1 MTMYSGTVLMLR
13 LLRSSLSVEASFGT
27 LLSGVIMYLPQEI
40 IRKKRDGE
48 VLTEAEIRFFIQG
61 VADNTVSEGQIA
73 AFAMAIFFN
82 EMSMPER
89 IALTCA
95 MRDSGM
101 VMDWSHMNFDG
112 PIVDK
117 HSTGGVGDVTSLML
131 GPMVAACGGYV
142 PMISGRG
149 LGHTGGTLDKLES
162 IPGYNI
168 TPDNK
173 RFGEVVKQAGVAIIG
188 QTGDLAP
195 ADKRVYATR
204 DITATVDNISLITA
218 SILSKKLAAGLD
230 SLVMDVKVGSGAFMP
245 TYEAS
250 EELAK
255 SIVAVANGA
264 GTKTTAI
271 LTDMNQVLASS
282 AGNAVEVREAVRF
295 LTGEYRNPRLY
306 EVTMASCAE
315 MLVLGNLASD
325 ETQAREKLDQVLNN
339 GQAAERFG
347 KMIAGLGG
355 PADFV
360 ENYADYL
367 PKAEIIKPV
376 LAERSGVVSAMDTR
390 AIGMA
395 VVGMGGGRRVAS
407 DEIDYAVGFDQFVQ
421 LGDKVDSET
430 PLAMIHARDEAQW
443 QQAAQALRNAVE
455 IGTSYTSTPDVYR
468 KIRIEDI

>member
-1 MTMYSGTVLMLR
+1 
-13 LLRSSLSVEASFGT
+13 
-27 LLSGVIMYLPQEI
+27 MYLPQEI

-48 VLTEAEIRFFIQG
+48 VLTADEINFFIQG
-61 VADNTVSEGQIA
+61 VANNTVSEGQIA
-73 AFAMAIFFN
+73 AFAMTIFFN
-82 EMSMPER
+82 EMTMDER

-101 VMDWSHMNFDG
+101 VIDWSHMNFGG

-131 GPMVAACGGYV
+131 GPMVAACGGFV

-168 TPDNK
+168 TPSNDV
-173 RFGEVVKQAGVAIIG
+173 FGQVTKDAGVAIIG

-218 SILSKKLAAGLD
+218 SILSKKLAAGLE

-295 LTGEYRNPRLY
+295 LTGEYRNPRLL

-315 MLVLGNLASD
+315 MLVLGKLAENTED
-325 ETQAREKLDQVLNN
+325 ARAKLMEALDN
-339 GQAAERFG
+339 GKAAACFG
-347 KMIAGLGG
+347 RMVAGLGG

-360 ENYADYL
+360 ENYDNYL
-367 PKAEIIKPV
+367 EKAEIIKPV
-376 LAERSGVVSAMDTR
+376 YATETGIVSAMDTR

-395 VVGMGGGRRVAS
+395 VVAMGGGRRVAT
-407 DEIDYAVGFDQFVQ
+407 DEIDYAVGFDEFIR
-421 LGDKVDSET
+421 LGEVADSDK
-430 PLAMIHARDEAQW
+430 PLAVIHARSEEQWEEA
-443 QQAAQALRNAVE
+443 AKALRSAIKVGGE
-455 IGTSYTSTPDVYR
+455 YTPTPEVYR
-468 KIRIEDI
+468 QIRAEDI

>member
-1 MTMYSGTVLMLR
+1 
-13 LLRSSLSVEASFGT
+13 
-27 LLSGVIMYLPQEI
+27 MYLPQEI

-48 VLTEAEIRFFIQG
+48 ILSADEINFFIQG
-61 VADNTVSEGQIA
+61 VANNTVSEGQIA
-73 AFAMAIFFN
+73 AFAMTIFFN
-82 EMSMPER
+82 EMTMDER

-101 VMDWSHMNFDG
+101 VIDWSHMNFGG

-131 GPMVAACGGYV
+131 GPMVAACGGFV

-168 TPDNK
+168 TPTNDV
-173 RFGEVVKQAGVAIIG
+173 FGQVTKDAGVAIIG

-218 SILSKKLAAGLD
+218 SILSKKLAAGLE

-295 LTGEYRNPRLY
+295 LTGEYRNPRLL

-315 MLVLGNLASD
+315 MLVLGKLAENTD
-325 ETQAREKLDQVLNN
+325 DARAKLMEVLDN
-339 GQAAERFG
+339 GKAAECFG
-347 KMIAGLGG
+347 KMVAGLGG

-360 ENYADYL
+360 ENYENYL
-367 PKAEIIKPV
+367 EKAEIIKPV
-376 LAERSGVVSAMDTR
+376 YATETGIVSAMDTR

-395 VVGMGGGRRVAS
+395 VVSMGGGRRVAT
-407 DEIDYAVGFDQFVQ
+407 DEIDYAVGFDEFIR
-421 LGDKVDSET
+421 LGEVADSDK
-430 PLAMIHARDEAQW
+430 PLAVIHARTEEQWEEA
-443 QQAAQALRNAVE
+443 AKALRSAIKVGGE
-455 IGTSYTSTPDVYR
+455 YTPTPEVYR
-468 KIRIEDI
+468 QIRAEDI

>member
-1 MTMYSGTVLMLR
+1 
-13 LLRSSLSVEASFGT
+13 
-27 LLSGVIMYLPQEI
+27 MYLPQEI

-48 VLTEAEIRFFIQG
+48 VLTADEINFFIQG
-61 VADNTVSEGQIA
+61 VANNTVSEGQIA
-73 AFAMAIFFN
+73 AFAMTIFFN
-82 EMSMPER
+82 EMTMDER

-101 VMDWSHMNFDG
+101 VIDWTTMNFGG

-131 GPMVAACGGYV
+131 GPMVAACGGFV

-168 TPDNK
+168 TPSNDV
-173 RFGEVVKQAGVAIIG
+173 FGQVTKDAGVAIIG

-218 SILSKKLAAGLD
+218 SILSKKLAAGLE

-295 LTGEYRNPRLY
+295 LTGEYRNPRLL

-315 MLVLGNLASD
+315 MLVLGKLAENTED
-325 ETQAREKLDQVLNN
+325 ARVKLMEALDN
-339 GQAAERFG
+339 GKAAACFG
-347 KMIAGLGG
+347 KMVAGLGG

-360 ENYADYL
+360 ENYDNYL
-367 PKAEIIKPV
+367 EKAEIINPV
-376 LAERSGVVSAMDTR
+376 YATETGIVSAMDTR

-395 VVGMGGGRRVAS
+395 VVAMGGGRRVAT
-407 DEIDYAVGFDQFVQ
+407 DEIDYAVGFDEFIR
-421 LGDKVDSET
+421 LGEVADSDK
-430 PLAMIHARDEAQW
+430 PLAVIHARSEEQWEEA
-443 QQAAQALRNAVE
+443 AKALRSAIKVGGE
-455 IGTSYTSTPDVYR
+455 YTPTPEVYR
-468 KIRIEDI
+468 QIRAEDI

>member
-1 MTMYSGTVLMLR
+1 
-13 LLRSSLSVEASFGT
+13 
-27 LLSGVIMYLPQEI
+27 MYLPQEI
-40 IRKKRDGE
+40 IRKKRDSE
-48 VLTEAEIRFFIQG
+48 VLSAEEIQFFIQG
-61 VADNTVSEGQIA
+61 VAKGEVSEGQIA

-101 VMDWSHMNFDG
+101 VINWDHMNFGG

-131 GPMVAACGGYV
+131 GPMVAACGGFV

-168 TPDNK
+168 TPNNDV
-173 RFGEVVKQAGVAIIG
+173 FGDVTKDAGVAIIG

-282 AGNAVEVREAVRF
+282 AGNAVEVREAVQF
-295 LTGEYRNPRLY
+295 LTGEYRNPRLL
-306 EVTMASCAE
+306 EITLALCSE
-315 MLVLGNLASD
+315 MLVLGKLAD
-325 ETQAREKLDQVLNN
+325 DTEDARKKLIAVLDN
-339 GQAAERFG
+339 GKAAECFG
-347 KMIAGLGG
+347 KMVAGLGG
-355 PADFV
+355 PVDFV
-360 ENYADYL
+360 ENYDNYL
-367 PKAEIIKPV
+367 EKAEIIKPV
-376 LAERSGVVSAMDTR
+376 YAKENGVVSSMDTR

-395 VVGMGGGRRVAS
+395 VVAMGGGRRVATDS
-407 DEIDYAVGFDQFVQ
+407 IDYAVGFDQFIR
-421 LGDKVDSET
+421 LGEVASSEK
-430 PLAMIHARDEAQW
+430 PLAVIHARTEAQW
-443 QQAAQALRNAVE
+443 NEAADALHTAITVGGE
-455 IGTSYTSTPDVYR
+455 YQETPDVYR
-468 KIRIEDI
+468 QIRSQDV

>member
-1 MTMYSGTVLMLR
+1 
-13 LLRSSLSVEASFGT
+13 
-27 LLSGVIMYLPQEI
+27 MYLPQEI

-48 VLTEAEIRFFIQG
+48 VLTADEINFFIQG
-61 VADNTVSEGQIA
+61 VANNTVSEGQIA
-73 AFAMAIFFN
+73 AFAMTIFFN
-82 EMSMPER
+82 EMTMDER

-101 VMDWSHMNFDG
+101 VIDWSHMNFGG

-131 GPMVAACGGYV
+131 GPMVAACGGFV

-168 TPDNK
+168 TPSNDV
-173 RFGEVVKQAGVAIIG
+173 FGQVTKDAGVAIIG

-218 SILSKKLAAGLD
+218 SILSKKLAAGLE

-295 LTGEYRNPRLY
+295 LTGEYRNPRLL

-315 MLVLGNLASD
+315 MLVLGKLAENTED
-325 ETQAREKLDQVLNN
+325 ARAKLMEVLDN
-339 GQAAERFG
+339 GKAAECFG
-347 KMIAGLGG
+347 KMVAGLGG

-360 ENYADYL
+360 ENYDNYL
-367 PKAEIIKPV
+367 EKAEIIKPV
-376 LAERSGVVSAMDTR
+376 YATETGIVSAMDTR

-395 VVGMGGGRRVAS
+395 VVAMGGGRRVAT
-407 DEIDYAVGFDQFVQ
+407 DEIDYAVGFDEFIR
-421 LGDKVDSET
+421 LGEVADSDK
-430 PLAMIHARDEAQW
+430 PLAVIHARTEEQWEEA
-443 QQAAQALRNAVE
+443 AKALRSAIKVGGE
-455 IGTSYTSTPDVYR
+455 CTPTPEVYR
-468 KIRIEDI
+468 QIRAEDI

>member
-1 MTMYSGTVLMLR
+1 
-13 LLRSSLSVEASFGT
+13 
-27 LLSGVIMYLPQEI
+27 MYLPQEI
-40 IRKKRDGE
+40 IRKKRDGHE
-48 VLTEAEIRFFIQG
+48 LSAEEINFFIQG
-61 VADNTVSEGQIA
+61 VAKDTVSEGQIA
-73 AFAMAIFFN
+73 AFAMTIFFN
-82 EMSMPER
+82 EMTMPER

-101 VMDWSHMNFDG
+101 VIDWSHMNFGG

-131 GPMVAACGGYV
+131 GPMIAACGGFV

-149 LGHTGGTLDKLES
+149 LGHTGGTLDKLEA

-168 TPDNK
+168 TPTNEV
-173 RFGEVVKQAGVAIIG
+173 FGEVTKEAGVAIIG

-218 SILSKKLAAGLD
+218 SILSKKLAAGLE

-250 EELAK
+250 EELAN

-264 GTKTTAI
+264 GTNTTAI

-282 AGNAVEVREAVRF
+282 AGNAVEVREAVQF

-306 EVTMASCAE
+306 EVTMALCSE
-315 MLVLGNLASD
+315 MLVLGKLASD
-325 ETQAREKLDQVLNN
+325 TEQAEAMLNEVLNN
-339 GQAAERFG
+339 GKAAQCFG
-347 KMIAGLGG
+347 KMVKGLGG

-360 ENYADYL
+360 ANYDNYL
-367 PKAEIIKPV
+367 EKAEIVKPV
-376 LAERSGVVSAMDTR
+376 FADVDGIVSAMDTR

-395 VVGMGGGRRVAS
+395 VVGMGGGRRVAT
-407 DEIDYAVGFDQFVQ
+407 DTIDYAVGFDQFIK
-421 LGDKVDSET
+421 LGEKASADK
-430 PLAMIHARDEAQW
+430 PLAVIHARSEAQW
-443 QQAAQALRNAVE
+443 QEAADAIKAAITV
-455 IGTSYTSTPDVYR
+455 GDTVYTETPCVYR
-468 KIRIEDI
+468 HIRAEDLA

>member
-1 MTMYSGTVLMLR
+1 MT
-13 LLRSSLSVEASFGT
+13 
-27 LLSGVIMYLPQEI
+27 
-40 IRKKRDGE
+40 
-48 VLTEAEIRFFIQG
+48 
-61 VADNTVSEGQIA
+61 
-73 AFAMAIFFN
+73 IFFN
-82 EMSMPER
+82 EMTMPER

-101 VMDWSHMNFDG
+101 VIDWSHMNFGG

-131 GPMVAACGGYV
+131 GPMIAACGGFV

-149 LGHTGGTLDKLES
+149 LGHTGGTLDKLEA

-168 TPDNK
+168 TPTNEV
-173 RFGEVVKQAGVAIIG
+173 FGEVTKEAGVAIIG

-218 SILSKKLAAGLD
+218 SILSKKLAAGLE

-250 EELAK
+250 EELAN

-264 GTKTTAI
+264 GTNTTAI

-282 AGNAVEVREAVRF
+282 AGNAVEVREAVQF
-295 LTGEYRNPRLY
+295 LTGEFRNPRLY
-306 EVTMASCAE
+306 EVTMALCSE
-315 MLVLGNLASD
+315 MLVLGKLASD
-325 ETQAREKLDQVLNN
+325 TEQAEAMLNEVLNN
-339 GQAAERFG
+339 GKAAECFG
-347 KMIAGLGG
+347 KMVKGLGG

-360 ENYADYL
+360 ANYDNYL
-367 PKAEIIKPV
+367 EKAEIVKPV
-376 LAERSGVVSAMDTR
+376 FADVDGIVSAMDTR

-395 VVGMGGGRRVAS
+395 VVGMGGGRRVAT
-407 DEIDYAVGFDQFVQ
+407 DTIDYAVGFDQFIK
-421 LGDKVDSET
+421 LGEKASADK
-430 PLAMIHARDEAQW
+430 PLAVIHARNEAQW
-443 QQAAQALRNAVE
+443 QEAADALKAAITV
-455 IGTSYTSTPDVYR
+455 GDTVYTETPCVYR
-468 KIRIEDI
+468 HIRAEDLA

>member
-1 MTMYSGTVLMLR
+1 
-13 LLRSSLSVEASFGT
+13 
-27 LLSGVIMYLPQEI
+27 MYLPQEI

-48 VLTEAEIRFFIQG
+48 VLSADEINFFIQG
-61 VADNTVSEGQIA
+61 VANNTVSEGQIA
-73 AFAMAIFFN
+73 AFAMTIFFN
-82 EMSMPER
+82 EMTMDER

-101 VMDWSHMNFDG
+101 VIDWSHMNFGG

-117 HSTGGVGDVTSLML
+117 HSPGGVGDVTSLML
-131 GPMVAACGGYV
+131 GPMVAACGGFV

-168 TPDNK
+168 TPTNDV
-173 RFGEVVKQAGVAIIG
+173 FGQVTKDAGVAIIG

-218 SILSKKLAAGLD
+218 SILSKKLAAGLE

-295 LTGEYRNPRLY
+295 LTGEYRNPRLL

-315 MLVLGNLASD
+315 MLVLGKLAENTD
-325 ETQAREKLDQVLNN
+325 DARAKLMEVLDN
-339 GQAAERFG
+339 GKAAECFG

-360 ENYADYL
+360 ENYENYL
-367 PKAEIIKPV
+367 EKAEIIKPV
-376 LAERSGVVSAMDTR
+376 YATETGIVSAMDTR

-395 VVGMGGGRRVAS
+395 VVAMGGGRRVAT
-407 DEIDYAVGFDQFVQ
+407 DEIDYAVGFDEFIR
-421 LGDKVDSET
+421 LGEVADSDK
-430 PLAMIHARDEAQW
+430 PLAVIHARSEEQWEEA
-443 QQAAQALRNAVE
+443 AKALRSAIKVGGE
-455 IGTSYTSTPDVYR
+455 YTPTPEVYR
-468 KIRIEDI
+468 QIRAEDI

>member
-1 MTMYSGTVLMLR
+1 
-13 LLRSSLSVEASFGT
+13 
-27 LLSGVIMYLPQEI
+27 MYLPQEI

-48 VLTEAEIRFFIQG
+48 VLTADEINFFIQG
-61 VADNTVSEGQIA
+61 VANNSVSEGQIA
-73 AFAMAIFFN
+73 AFAMTIFFN
-82 EMSMPER
+82 EMTMPER

-101 VMDWSHMNFDG
+101 VIDWSHMNFGG

-131 GPMVAACGGYV
+131 GPMVAACGGFV

-168 TPDNK
+168 TPTNDV
-173 RFGEVVKQAGVAIIG
+173 FGQVTKDAGVAIIG

-218 SILSKKLAAGLD
+218 SILSKKLAAGLE

-295 LTGEYRNPRLY
+295 LTGEYRNPRLL

-315 MLVLGNLASD
+315 MLVLGKLAENTED
-325 ETQAREKLDQVLNN
+325 ARAKLMEALDN
-339 GQAAERFG
+339 GKAAECFG
-347 KMIAGLGG
+347 KMVAGLGG

-360 ENYADYL
+360 ENYDNYL
-367 PKAEIIKPV
+367 EKAEIIKPV
-376 LAERSGVVSAMDTR
+376 YATETGVVSAMDTR

-395 VVGMGGGRRVAS
+395 VVSMGGGRRVAT
-407 DEIDYAVGFDQFVQ
+407 DEIDYAVGFDDFIR
-421 LGDKVDSET
+421 LGEVADSDK
-430 PLAMIHARDEAQW
+430 PLAVIHARTEEQWEEA
-443 QQAAQALRNAVE
+443 AKALRSAITVGGE
-455 IGTSYTSTPDVYR
+455 YTPTPEVYR
-468 KIRIEDI
+468 QIRAEDL

>member
-1 MTMYSGTVLMLR
+1 
-13 LLRSSLSVEASFGT
+13 
-27 LLSGVIMYLPQEI
+27 MYLPQEI

-48 VLTEAEIRFFIQG
+48 VLTADEINFFIQG
-61 VADNTVSEGQIA
+61 VANNTVSEGQIA
-73 AFAMAIFFN
+73 AFAMTIFFN
-82 EMSMPER
+82 EMTMDER

-101 VMDWSHMNFDG
+101 VIDWSHMNFGG

-131 GPMVAACGGYV
+131 GPMVAACGGFV

-168 TPDNK
+168 TPSNDV
-173 RFGEVVKQAGVAIIG
+173 FGQVTKDAGVAIIG

-218 SILSKKLAAGLD
+218 SILSKKLAAGLE

-282 AGNAVEVREAVRF
+282 AGNSVEVREAVRF
-295 LTGEYRNPRLY
+295 LTGEYRNPRLL

-315 MLVLGNLASD
+315 MLVLGKLAENTED
-325 ETQAREKLDQVLNN
+325 ARAKLMEVLDN
-339 GQAAERFG
+339 GKAAECFG
-347 KMIAGLGG
+347 KMVAGLGG

-360 ENYADYL
+360 ENYDNYL
-367 PKAEIIKPV
+367 EKAEIIKPV
-376 LAERSGVVSAMDTR
+376 YATETGIVSAMDTR

-395 VVGMGGGRRVAS
+395 VVAMGGGRRVAT
-407 DEIDYAVGFDQFVQ
+407 DEIDYAVGFDEFIR
-421 LGDKVDSET
+421 LGEVADSDK
-430 PLAMIHARDEAQW
+430 PLAVIHARTEEQWEEA
-443 QQAAQALRNAVE
+443 AKALRSAIKVGGE
-455 IGTSYTSTPDVYR
+455 YTPTPEVYR
-468 KIRIEDI
+468 QIRAEDI

>member
-1 MTMYSGTVLMLR
+1 
-13 LLRSSLSVEASFGT
+13 
-27 LLSGVIMYLPQEI
+27 MYLPQEI

-48 VLTEAEIRFFIQG
+48 VLTADEINFFIQG
-61 VADNTVSEGQIA
+61 VANNSVSEGQIA
-73 AFAMAIFFN
+73 AFAMTIFFN
-82 EMSMPER
+82 EMTMPER

-101 VMDWSHMNFDG
+101 VIDWSHMNFGG

-131 GPMVAACGGYV
+131 GPMVAACGGFV

-149 LGHTGGTLDKLES
+149 LSYTGGTLDKLES

-168 TPDNK
+168 TPTNDV
-173 RFGEVVKQAGVAIIG
+173 FGQVTKDAGVAIIG

-218 SILSKKLAAGLD
+218 SILSKKLAAGLE

-295 LTGEYRNPRLY
+295 LTGEYRNPRLL

-315 MLVLGNLASD
+315 MLVLGKLAENTED
-325 ETQAREKLDQVLNN
+325 ARAKLMEALDN
-339 GQAAERFG
+339 GKAAECFG
-347 KMIAGLGG
+347 KMVAGLGG

-360 ENYADYL
+360 ENYDSYL
-367 PKAEIIKPV
+367 EKAEIIKPV
-376 LAERSGVVSAMDTR
+376 YATETGVVSAMDTR

-395 VVGMGGGRRVAS
+395 VVSMGGGRRVAT
-407 DEIDYAVGFDQFVQ
+407 DEIDYAVGFDNFIR
-421 LGDKVDSET
+421 LGEVADSDK
-430 PLAMIHARDEAQW
+430 PLAVIHARTEEQWEEA
-443 QQAAQALRNAVE
+443 AKALRSAITVGGE
-455 IGTSYTSTPDVYR
+455 YTPTPEVYR
-468 KIRIEDI
+468 QIRAEDL

>member
-1 MTMYSGTVLMLR
+1 
-13 LLRSSLSVEASFGT
+13 
-27 LLSGVIMYLPQEI
+27 MYLPQEI

-48 VLTEAEIRFFIQG
+48 VLTADEINFFIQG
-61 VADNTVSEGQIA
+61 VANNTVSEGQIA
-73 AFAMAIFFN
+73 AFAMTIFFN
-82 EMSMPER
+82 EMTMDER

-101 VMDWSHMNFDG
+101 VIDWSHMNFGG

-131 GPMVAACGGYV
+131 GPMVAACGGFV

-168 TPDNK
+168 TPSNDV
-173 RFGEVVKQAGVAIIG
+173 FGQVTKDAGVAIIG

-218 SILSKKLAAGLD
+218 SILSKKLAAGLE

-295 LTGEYRNPRLY
+295 LKGEYRNPRLL

-315 MLVLGNLASD
+315 MLVLGKLAENTED
-325 ETQAREKLDQVLNN
+325 ARAKLMEVLDN
-339 GQAAERFG
+339 GKAAECFG
-347 KMIAGLGG
+347 KMVAGLGG

-360 ENYADYL
+360 ENYDNYL
-367 PKAEIIKPV
+367 EKAAIIKPV
-376 LAERSGVVSAMDTR
+376 YATETGIVSAMDTR

-395 VVGMGGGRRVAS
+395 VVAMGGGRRVAT
-407 DEIDYAVGFDQFVQ
+407 DEIDYAVGFDEFIR
-421 LGDKVDSET
+421 LGEVADSDK
-430 PLAMIHARDEAQW
+430 PLAVIHARTEEQWEEA
-443 QQAAQALRNAVE
+443 AKALRSAIKVGGE
-455 IGTSYTSTPDVYR
+455 YTPTPEVYR
-468 KIRIEDI
+468 QIRAEDI

>member
-1 MTMYSGTVLMLR
+1 
-13 LLRSSLSVEASFGT
+13 
-27 LLSGVIMYLPQEI
+27 MYLPQEI

-48 VLTEAEIRFFIQG
+48 ILTADEINFFIQG
-61 VADNTVSEGQIA
+61 VAKNTVSEGQIA
-73 AFAMAIFFN
+73 AFAMTIFFN
-82 EMSMPER
+82 EMTMPER

-101 VMDWSHMNFDG
+101 VIDWSHMNFDG

-131 GPMVAACGGYV
+131 GPMVAACGGFV

-168 TPDNK
+168 TPNNDV
-173 RFGEVVKQAGVAIIG
+173 FGKVTKEAGVAIIG

-250 EELAK
+250 EELAR

-295 LTGEYRNPRLY
+295 LTGEYRNPRLL
-306 EVTMASCAE
+306 EVTMASCCE
-315 MLVLGNLASD
+315 MLVLGKLAEST
-325 ETQAREKLDQVLNN
+325 EQAEQMLMTVLDN
-339 GQAAERFG
+339 GKAAECFN
-347 KMIAGLGG
+347 KMVAGLGG
-355 PADFV
+355 PSDFV
-360 ENYADYL
+360 NNYNKYL
-367 PKAEIIKPV
+367 PQAEIIKPV
-376 LAERSGVVSAMDTR
+376 FADTSGTIIGMDTR

-395 VVGMGGGRRVAS
+395 VVGMGGGRRVATDS
-407 DEIDYAVGFDQFVQ
+407 IDYAVGFDQFAR
-421 LGDKVDSET
+421 LGDAVDANQ
-430 PLAMIHARDEAQW
+430 PLAVIHARNEQQW
-443 QQAAQALRNAVE
+443 QEAANSLKAAIQIGEKSQYQA
-455 IGTSYTSTPDVYR
+455 TPNVYA
-468 KIRIEDI
+468 KIRAEDL

>member
-1 MTMYSGTVLMLR
+1 
-13 LLRSSLSVEASFGT
+13 
-27 LLSGVIMYLPQEI
+27 MYLPQEI

-48 VLTEAEIRFFIQG
+48 VLTADEINFFIQG
-61 VADNTVSEGQIA
+61 VANNTVSEGQIA
-73 AFAMAIFFN
+73 AFAMTIFFN
-82 EMSMPER
+82 EMTMDER

-101 VMDWSHMNFDG
+101 VIDWSHMNFGG

-131 GPMVAACGGYV
+131 GPMVAACGGFV

-168 TPDNK
+168 TPSNDV
-173 RFGEVVKQAGVAIIG
+173 FGQVTKDAGVAIIG

-218 SILSKKLAAGLD
+218 SILSKKLAAGLE

-295 LTGEYRNPRLY
+295 LTGEYRNPRLL

-315 MLVLGNLASD
+315 MLVLGKLAENTAD
-325 ETQAREKLDQVLNN
+325 ARAKLMEVLDN
-339 GQAAERFG
+339 GKAAECFG
-347 KMIAGLGG
+347 KMVAGLGG

-360 ENYADYL
+360 ENYENYLEKAD
-367 PKAEIIKPV
+367 IIKPV
-376 LAERSGVVSAMDTR
+376 YANDTGIVSAMDTR

-395 VVGMGGGRRVAS
+395 VVAMGGGRRVAT
-407 DEIDYAVGFDQFVQ
+407 DEIDYAVGFDEFIR
-421 LGDKVDSET
+421 LGEEANSDK
-430 PLAMIHARDEAQW
+430 PLAVIHARTEEQWEEA
-443 QQAAQALRNAVE
+443 AKSLRSAIKVGGE
-455 IGTSYTSTPDVYR
+455 YTPTPEVYR
-468 KIRIEDI
+468 QIRAEDI

>member
-1 MTMYSGTVLMLR
+1 
-13 LLRSSLSVEASFGT
+13 
-27 LLSGVIMYLPQEI
+27 MYLPQEI

-48 VLTEAEIRFFIQG
+48 VLTADEINFFIQG
-61 VADNTVSEGQIA
+61 VANNTVSEGQIA
-73 AFAMAIFFN
+73 AFAMTIFFN
-82 EMSMPER
+82 EMTMDER

-101 VMDWSHMNFDG
+101 VIDWSHMNFGG

-131 GPMVAACGGYV
+131 GPMVAACGGFV

-168 TPDNK
+168 TPSNDV
-173 RFGEVVKQAGVAIIG
+173 FGQVTKDARVAIIG

-218 SILSKKLAAGLD
+218 SILSKKLAAGLE

-295 LTGEYRNPRLY
+295 LTGEYRNPRLL

-315 MLVLGNLASD
+315 MLVLGKLAENTED
-325 ETQAREKLDQVLNN
+325 ARAKLMEVLDN
-339 GQAAERFG
+339 GKAAECFG
-347 KMIAGLGG
+347 KMVAGLGG

-360 ENYADYL
+360 ENYNNYL
-367 PKAEIIKPV
+367 EKAEIIKPV
-376 LAERSGVVSAMDTR
+376 YATETGIVSAMDTR

-395 VVGMGGGRRVAS
+395 VVAMGGGRRVAT
-407 DEIDYAVGFDQFVQ
+407 DEIDYAVGFDEFIR
-421 LGDKVDSET
+421 LGEVADSDK
-430 PLAMIHARDEAQW
+430 PLAVIHARTEEQWEEA
-443 QQAAQALRNAVE
+443 AKALRSAIKVGGE
-455 IGTSYTSTPDVYR
+455 YTPTPEVYR
-468 KIRIEDI
+468 QIRAEDI

>member
-1 MTMYSGTVLMLR
+1 
-13 LLRSSLSVEASFGT
+13 
-27 LLSGVIMYLPQEI
+27 MYLPQEI

-48 VLTEAEIRFFIQG
+48 VLTADEINFFIQG
-61 VADNTVSEGQIA
+61 VANNTVSEGQIA
-73 AFAMAIFFN
+73 AFAMTIFFN
-82 EMSMPER
+82 EMTMDER

-101 VMDWSHMNFDG
+101 VIDWSHMNFGG

-131 GPMVAACGGYV
+131 GPMVAACGGFV

-168 TPDNK
+168 TPSNDV
-173 RFGEVVKQAGVAIIG
+173 FGQVTKDAGVAIIG

-218 SILSKKLAAGLD
+218 SILSKKLAAGLE

-295 LTGEYRNPRLY
+295 LTGEYRNPRLL
-306 EVTMASCAE
+306 EVTMSSCAE
-315 MLVLGNLASD
+315 MLVLGKLAENTED
-325 ETQAREKLDQVLNN
+325 ARAKLMEVLDN
-339 GQAAERFG
+339 GKAAECFG
-347 KMIAGLGG
+347 KMVAGLGG

-360 ENYADYL
+360 ENYDNYL
-367 PKAEIIKPV
+367 EKAEIIKPV
-376 LAERSGVVSAMDTR
+376 YATETGIVSAMDTR
-390 AIGMA
+390 AIGMT
-395 VVGMGGGRRVAS
+395 VVAMGGGRRVAT
-407 DEIDYAVGFDQFVQ
+407 DEIDYAVGFDEFIR
-421 LGDKVDSET
+421 LGEVADSDK
-430 PLAMIHARDEAQW
+430 PLAVIHARTEEQWEEA
-443 QQAAQALRNAVE
+443 AKALRSAIKVGGE
-455 IGTSYTSTPDVYR
+455 YTPTPEVYR
-468 KIRIEDI
+468 QIRAEDI

>member
-1 MTMYSGTVLMLR
+1 
-13 LLRSSLSVEASFGT
+13 
-27 LLSGVIMYLPQEI
+27 MYLPQEI
-40 IRKKRDGE
+40 IRKKRDNE
-48 VLTEAEIRFFIQG
+48 VLSAEEINFFIQG
-61 VADNTVSEGQIA
+61 VAKNTVSEGQIA

-82 EMSMPER
+82 EMTMPER

-101 VMDWSHMNFDG
+101 VIDWDHMNFEG

-131 GPMVAACGGYV
+131 GPMVAACGGFV

-149 LGHTGGTLDKLES
+149 LGHTGGTLDKLEA

-168 TPDNK
+168 TPTNDV
-173 RFGEVVKQAGVAIIG
+173 FGQVTKDAGVAIIG

-282 AGNAVEVREAVRF
+282 AGNAVEVREAVQF
-295 LTGEYRNPRLY
+295 LTGEYRNPRLLNI
-306 EVTMASCAE
+306 TLASCTE
-315 MLVLGNLASD
+315 MLVLGNLAKDSD
-325 ETQAREKLDQVLNN
+325 EARVKLMEVLDS
-339 GQAAERFG
+339 GKAAECFG
-347 KMIAGLGG
+347 KMVAGLGG
-355 PADFV
+355 PEDFV
-360 ENYADYL
+360 QNYNNYLEKAD
-367 PKAEIIKPV
+367 IIKPV
-376 LAERSGVVSAMDTR
+376 YAQETGVISAMDTR

-395 VVGMGGGRRVAS
+395 VVGMGGGRRVAT
-407 DEIDYAVGFDQFVQ
+407 DTIDYAVGFDNFIR
-421 LGDKVDSET
+421 LGEVASEDK
-430 PLAMIHARDEAQW
+430 PLAVIHARNEEQW
-443 QQAAQALRNAVE
+443 QEAANALRSAITV
-455 IGTSYTSTPDVYR
+455 GGDYQPTPDVYR
-468 KIRIEDI
+468 QIRSEDV

>member
-1 MTMYSGTVLMLR
+1 
-13 LLRSSLSVEASFGT
+13 
-27 LLSGVIMYLPQEI
+27 MYLPQEI

-48 VLTEAEIRFFIQG
+48 VLTADEINFFIQG
-61 VADNTVSEGQIA
+61 VANNTVSEGQIA
-73 AFAMAIFFN
+73 AFAMTIFFN
-82 EMSMPER
+82 EMTMDER

-101 VMDWSHMNFDG
+101 VIDWSHMNFGG

-131 GPMVAACGGYV
+131 GPMVAACGGFV

-168 TPDNK
+168 TPSNDV
-173 RFGEVVKQAGVAIIG
+173 FGQVTKDAGVAIIG

-218 SILSKKLAAGLD
+218 SILSKKLAAGLE

-245 TYEAS
+245 NYEAS

-295 LTGEYRNPRLY
+295 LTGEYRNPRLL

-315 MLVLGNLASD
+315 MLVLGKLAENTAD
-325 ETQAREKLDQVLNN
+325 ARAKLMEVLDN
-339 GQAAERFG
+339 GKAAECFG
-347 KMIAGLGG
+347 KMVAGLGG

-360 ENYADYL
+360 ENYENYLEKAD
-367 PKAEIIKPV
+367 IIKPV
-376 LAERSGVVSAMDTR
+376 YANDTGIVSAMDTR

-395 VVGMGGGRRVAS
+395 VVAMGGGRRVAT
-407 DEIDYAVGFDQFVQ
+407 DEIDYAVGFDEFIR
-421 LGDKVDSET
+421 LGEEANSDK
-430 PLAMIHARDEAQW
+430 PLAVIHARTEEQWEEA
-443 QQAAQALRNAVE
+443 AKSLRSAIKVGGE
-455 IGTSYTSTPDVYR
+455 YTPTPEVYR
-468 KIRIEDI
+468 QIRAEDI